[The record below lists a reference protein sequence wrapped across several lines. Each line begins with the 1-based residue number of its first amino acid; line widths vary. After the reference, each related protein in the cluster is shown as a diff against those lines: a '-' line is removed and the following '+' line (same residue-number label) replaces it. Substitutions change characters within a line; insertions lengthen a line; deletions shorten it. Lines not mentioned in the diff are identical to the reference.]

1 MLPTC
6 VLLRRAAASTRW
18 SLIVTV
24 SCLRTCR
31 PRSSKSAPRQI
42 DKKAI
47 ATEEELLI
55 AEKKTIERK
64 KNSKLALLKSI
75 DKGSDTITFE
85 FIPPKNK
92 NERDDIDDI
101 YDDENGTKENDIDK
115 KDRDFKPKD
124 KVLIEEKDKL
134 NSRTIYGEVATLKP
148 DKKI

>member
-1 MLPTC
+1 MSIRIDGKQISAQIKDELKERFE
-6 VLLRRAAASTRW
+6 LQKLRN
-18 SLIVTV
+18 
-24 SCLRTCR
+24 
-31 PRSSKSAPRQI
+31 KYFEI

-101 YDDENGTKENDIDK
+101 YDENGTKENDIDK

>member
-1 MLPTC
+1 MQK
-6 VLLRRAAASTRW
+6 LRN
-18 SLIVTV
+18 
-24 SCLRTCR
+24 
-31 PRSSKSAPRQI
+31 KYFEI

-101 YDDENGTKENDIDK
+101 YDDGNGTKENDIDK